1 MNPKTRNWLIV
12 GAVVMVA
19 LCLCTVIAGVAG
31 ALVFQAR
38 TSSKVY
44 TTAIVITQVV
54 PPPLEATPVP
64 TQTPIP
70 TATEPAP
77 TVEPTAALPAALPA
91 VDFEG
96 VRFSYDPALA
106 SNIQA
111 EVIEEEPGT
120 VDGPYWERL
129 PRHVRF
135 EFEGYPRQGET
146 FHQAE
151 VLIYPVEDYA
161 RLSEGAGPVIEELK
175 QALKDRPSEF
185 DNGLPFLPQWNA
197 AQMFHAQLRY
207 LDSGLRYVTQYG
219 QDISPIT
226 NERVF
231 YTYQG
236 LAGNGKYYV
245 VAIFPISSAVLPDS
259 GEVDDYQ
266 AFADRYQQFMK
277 ETRDALNAEPA
288 ENFAPDLELLDAL
301 VESITVE

>member
-77 TVEPTAALPAALPA
+77 TVEPTAALPA

-175 QALKDRPSEF
+175 QALQDRPSEF
-185 DNGLPFLPQWNA
+185 DNGLPFLPLWNA

>member
-77 TVEPTAALPAALPA
+77 TVEPTAALPA

-175 QALKDRPSEF
+175 QALQDRPSEF
-185 DNGLPFLPQWNA
+185 DNGLPFLPLWNA

-226 NERVF
+226 NERAF

>member
-54 PPPLEATPVP
+54 PPPLEATPAP

-77 TVEPTAALPAALPA
+77 TVEPTAALPA